1 MGGLGI
7 GRGGHE
13 DSVSWPGGIDA
24 VEGLVVLGNDEH
36 LIRAAGATDADEP
49 IGEEGEVRSGDSGEE
64 HGAVSRC
71 GGEGG
76 GLLEGV
82 GAPRGRGR
90 ARCWA
95 PGEEERSEEE
105 NRKEGEEVGECEE
118 GVRAGGGGGG
128 GGGGDGER
136 VARARRLLVRP
147 LVERHCR
154 TPETG
159 VAGGVWSSATVESRG
174 VGRCGE

>member
-13 DSVSWPGGIDA
+13 DGVSWPGGIDA
-24 VEGLVVLGNDEH
+24 VEGLVVLGDDEH

-49 IGEEGEVRSGDSGEE
+49 IGEEGEVRSGDSSEE

-71 GGEGG
+71 GSEGG
-76 GLLEGV
+76 GILEGV
-82 GAPRGRGR
+82 GTPRGRGRGRGR

-95 PGEEERSEEE
+95 PGHEECNEQE

-118 GVRAGGGGGG
+118 GVRA
-128 GGGGDGER
+128 
-136 VARARRLLVRP
+136 
-147 LVERHCR
+147 
-154 TPETG
+154 
-159 VAGGVWSSATVESRG
+159 
-174 VGRCGE
+174 